1 MRTTAFLQKESFSR
15 LTVNQIATAISM
27 LTPSEKE
34 TLLQIIPEIERAI
47 RFRKLEDIRKK
58 NADIPFEQV
67 ESDIAEAVAAVRSVK
82 Q

>member
-1 MRTTAFLQKESFSR
+1 
-15 LTVNQIATAISM
+15 M